1 LLQEQTTTMKF
12 NALARKAA
20 KGPAPLEHGGAV
32 EVEDLIGF
40 VLEHGVEGAAEIE
53 RLCALHGWREEFQYN
68 GDGTHFAPMA
78 PWARAC
84 AAFGH
89 GGVAAIPPLLD
100 QPRMATYVIGV
111 LEEVRSEASV
121 AALLAFC
128 GQADFSQDDPR
139 SAPWRA
145 LAALNVLL
153 SFDKGVAVST
163 DIQQTL
169 LQRVQR
175 AWGQAPTPQRQC
187 LALYAVRGAHVA
199 EALDWVQ
206 SLVLEDA
213 ELIAARKAV
222 LKHLK
227 GRTQG

>member
-1 LLQEQTTTMKF
+1 MKF

-20 KGPAPLEHGGAV
+20 KGPAPREHGGAV

-40 VLEHGVEGAAEIE
+40 VLEHGAEGAAEIE

-84 AAFGH
+84 AALGY
-89 GGVAAIPPLLD
+89 GGVAGMSPLLD
-100 QPRMATYVIGV
+100 QPRMATYAIGV

-121 AALLAFC
+121 ATLLAFC
-128 GQADFSQDDPR
+128 RQADFSQDDPT
-139 SAPWRA
+139 STPWRA

-187 LALYAVRGAHVA
+187 MALYAARGARVA

-206 SLVLEDA
+206 SLVPEDA
-213 ELIAARKAV
+213 ALIAARKAV
-222 LKHLK
+222 LKHL
-227 GRTQG
+227 RRHL

>member
-1 LLQEQTTTMKF
+1 MKF

-20 KGPAPLEHGGAV
+20 KGPAPREHGGAV

-40 VLEHGVEGAAEIE
+40 VLEHGAEGAAEIE

-84 AAFGH
+84 AAFGY
-89 GGVAAIPPLLD
+89 GGVAGMSPLLD
-100 QPRMATYVIGV
+100 QPRMATYAIGV

-121 AALLAFC
+121 ATLLAFC
-128 GQADFSQDDPR
+128 RQADFSQDDPT

-169 LQRVQR
+169 LRRVQR

-187 LALYAVRGAHVA
+187 MALYAARGARVA

-206 SLVLEDA
+206 SRVLEDA

-222 LKHLK
+222 LKHL
-227 GRTQG
+227 RRHL

>member
-1 LLQEQTTTMKF
+1 MKF

-53 RLCALHGWREEFQYN
+53 RLCALHGWREAFQYN
-68 GDGTHFAPMA
+68 DDGTHFAPMA
-78 PWARAC
+78 PWAKAC
-84 AAFGH
+84 AAFGY
-89 GGVAAIPPLLD
+89 GGIAAMLPLLD
-100 QPRMATYVIGV
+100 QQRMATYVIGV
-111 LEEVRSEASV
+111 LEEVRSEDSV

-128 GQADFSQDDPR
+128 GQADFSQDDPT

-145 LAALNVLL
+145 LGALNMLL
-153 SFDKGVAVST
+153 SFDRGVAVSA
-163 DIQQTL
+163 DIQQAL

-175 AWGQAPTPQRQC
+175 AWGQAPTPPRQC

-199 EALDWVQ
+199 DALDWVQ

-213 ELIAARKAV
+213 ELLAARKAV
-222 LKHLK
+222 LKHLR
-227 GRTQG
+227 GRIQG

>member
-1 LLQEQTTTMKF
+1 MKF

-20 KGPAPLEHGGAV
+20 KGSAPLEHGGAV
-32 EVEDLIGF
+32 EVEDLICF
-40 VLEHGVEGAAEIE
+40 VLEHGAEGAAEIE

-68 GDGTHFAPMA
+68 GDGKHFAPMA
-78 PWARAC
+78 PWAKAC
-84 AAFGH
+84 AAFGY
-89 GGVAAIPPLLD
+89 GGVAAMLPLLD
-100 QPRMATYVIGV
+100 QPRMANYAIGV
-111 LEEVRSEASV
+111 LEDVRSEASV

-128 GQADFSQDDPR
+128 GQADFSQDEPT

-153 SFDKGVAVST
+153 SFDKGVAVPT

-175 AWGQAPTPQRQC
+175 AWGQAPTAQRQC
-187 LALYAVRGAHVA
+187 QALYAVRGACVA

-213 ELIAARKAV
+213 ELIAARKTV
-222 LKHLK
+222 LKHLRK
-227 GRTQG
+227 QP